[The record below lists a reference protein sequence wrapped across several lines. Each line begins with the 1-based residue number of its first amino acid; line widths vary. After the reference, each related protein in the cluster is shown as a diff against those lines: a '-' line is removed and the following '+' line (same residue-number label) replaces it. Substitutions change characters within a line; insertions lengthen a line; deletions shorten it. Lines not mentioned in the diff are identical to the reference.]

1 MSGREAAAGQWM
13 STWPVWT
20 LTAIGAGFLA
30 TGVAVVFYVSS
41 MAPIQREYLGSYVRS
56 SVAVDVGWMHREE
69 YFATREQLRPALYG
83 GLLLSELFRP
93 PLRLGAVL
101 AALFVVGA
109 LPFDRRRSIQ
119 RRTGRRLKGAE
130 QVSVRRFSSGGDGLA
145 FRQVSGPPVVIPRAL
160 ETSHILLAGDTGTG
174 KSRLIREVLGAVDR
188 RDETAI
194 VYDPALEYV
203 PEFYRPERGDVILN
217 PVDVR
222 APYWTP
228 GDEVLSDV
236 EALTLATALIHEEE
250 TGAGQFFTTNSR
262 LLLAYLLTFL
272 PTAAQL
278 VRWLTNADELD
289 KMVMGTP
296 HQNTLAVGMK
306 GAGGQRAAILG
317 TFVKVAYAMQLC
329 PAEADCVGR
338 WSAVEW
344 AKHRKGWVFIT
355 STPETRATL
364 TRLHTLWLDS
374 LILRLMGH
382 RHRQRTWLVLDEL
395 STLNKLP
402 QLHTGITE
410 GRKSGLAM
418 VIGFQGRAQMEALYG
433 KHAETMLSQ
442 PATKIFLRASD
453 AKAAEWASKTIGDV
467 ELERVSQSRQDGW
480 AKTGTR
486 TYRLERHVE
495 PLVLPSEI
503 SGLAN
508 LTGWMK
514 VGNRVTALRFP
525 YVERPATQPAI
536 VSRPPVARRS
546 AQSALVS
553 DLI

>member
-1 MSGREAAAGQWM
+1 LAALLAG
-13 STWPVWT
+13 
-20 LTAIGAGFLA
+20 LTVTAG
-30 TGVAVVFYVSS
+30 TVVVYIDR
-41 MAPIQREYLGSYVRS
+41 MAPIQQAYLGMYTRS
-56 SVAVDVGWMHREE
+56 SIAADLRWKVDENTAARELL
-69 YFATREQLRPALYG
+69 REALYG
-83 GLLLSELFRP
+83 GRFVSELLRP
-93 PLRLGAVL
+93 PLVLGGVLLVVFVLVAVP
-101 AALFVVGA
+101 V
-109 LPFDRRRSIQ
+109 DRRRADE
-119 RRTGRRLKGAE
+119 RRIGRRIKGAE
-130 QVSVRRFSSGGDGLA
+130 KTSARAFSKGADGIA
-145 FRQVSGPPVVIPRAL
+145 FRQVSGPTVVIPRSL

-174 KSRLIREVLGAVDR
+174 KSRLIREVLGTVER
-188 RDETAI
+188 RGETAI
-194 VYDPALEYV
+194 VYDPALEYA

-217 PVDVR
+217 PVDAR
-222 APYWTP
+222 CPYWTP

-262 LLLAYLLTFL
+262 LLLAFLLTFK
-272 PTAAQL
+272 PTADQL
-278 VRWLTNADELD
+278 VRWLTHADVLD
-289 KMVMGTP
+289 KMVIGTP

-329 PAEADCVGR
+329 PTQADCVGR

-344 AKHRKGWVFIT
+344 AKQRKGWLFIT

-382 RHRQRTWLVLDEL
+382 PHRQQTWLVLDEL

-402 QLHTGITE
+402 QLHTAVTE

-418 VIGFQGRAQMEALYG
+418 VIGFQGRAQMESRYG
-433 KHAETMLSQ
+433 KDAETMLSQ

-467 ELERVSQSRQDGW
+467 ENERVSQSRQDGW

-486 TYRLERHVE
+486 AYRLERHVE

-503 SGLAN
+503 GGLAN
-508 LTGWMK
+508 LTGYIK
-514 VGNRVTALRFP
+514 VGNRVTEIRFP
-525 YVERPATQPAI
+525 YVDRPRLQPAL
-536 VSRPPVARRS
+536 VQRPPVPPRR
-546 AQSALVS
+546 AAA
-553 DLI
+553 DLPPLLTSQL